1 MTTGLSR
8 RGLLAGAG
16 GMAALAAAPASLRAA
31 PPPLG
36 SMIEAPAGITRAER
50 MARIAKLQG
59 LLQQRG
65 LAALLVESGSSLT
78 YFTGIRW
85 SRSERITAAVI
96 PATGQPI
103 VVTPFFE
110 APSVRETLAVPAD
123 LRTWHEDA
131 SPFALIA
138 DALKGRA
145 KDRIWGSV
153 AVEQTTRAFITE
165 GLAREGHFE
174 VVSGAALVDAC
185 RQIKSP
191 AELALMRQANSIT
204 LTAMREARGAVQKG
218 MTAQDIG
225 ALIAKA
231 TVRMGAENDFA
242 LVLLNEASA
251 YPHGSHQPQTVREGS
266 VVLMDCGCVLED
278 YQSDISRTFVFG
290 EPTARQRKVWDTV
303 RRGQDM
309 VFGAAKIG
317 TPVSALD
324 AAVRRFYER
333 EGWGPGFTLPGL
345 PHRAGHGV
353 GMDGHE
359 SPYLVGS
366 DQTPLA
372 PGMCFSNEPGIYIPG
387 EFGVRLEDCWVMT
400 EAGPQSFT
408 PLARSIDDPI

>member
-1 MTTGLSR
+1 MSGLSR
-8 RGLLAGAG
+8 RGLLAGAS
-16 GMAALAAAPASLRAA
+16 GMAALAALPAPLRALPPPASQFADAVA
-31 PPPLG
+31 PI
-36 SMIEAPAGITRAER
+36 SRAER
-50 MARIAKLQG
+50 MARIAKVQELMQV
-59 LLQQRG
+59 RG

-96 PATGQPI
+96 PASGQPI

-110 APSVRETLAVPAD
+110 APSVKETLAVPAD
-123 LRTWHEDA
+123 VRTWHEDA

-138 DALKGRA
+138 DALKGGKGA
-145 KDRIWGSV
+145 V

-165 GLAREGHFE
+165 GLQREGRLE

-191 AELALMRQANSIT
+191 AEQALMRHANGIT
-204 LTAMREARGAVQKG
+204 LLAMREARGRVQKG
-218 MTAQDIG
+218 MTAEDIG
-225 ALIAKA
+225 NLIAKA
-231 TVRMGAENDFA
+231 TTRMGAEHDFA

-251 YPHGSHQPQTVREGS
+251 YPHGSHQPQTVHEGS
-266 VVLMDCGCVLED
+266 VVLMDCGCVVEG

-290 EPTARQRKVWDTV
+290 EPTPRQRKVWDTI

-309 VFGAAKIG
+309 VFGAAKVG
-317 TPVSALD
+317 VPVSKLD

-345 PHRAGHGV
+345 PHRAGHGI

-366 DQTPLA
+366 DQIPLA
-372 PGMCFSNEPGIYIPG
+372 PGMCFSNEPGLYIPG
-387 EFGVRLEDCWVMT
+387 EFGMRLEDCWVMT

-408 PLARSIDDPI
+408 PLARSLDDPI

>member
-1 MTTGLSR
+1 MSTGLSR

-16 GMAALAAAPASLRAA
+16 GAAALATLPASLRAFS
-31 PPPLG
+31 PPLG
-36 SMIEAPAGITRAER
+36 NMIDGPAPISRAER
-50 MARIAKLQG
+50 MARIAKVQG
-59 LLQQRG
+59 LMQRRG

-78 YFTGIRW
+78 YFIGVRW

-96 PATGQPI
+96 PAEGKPI

-110 APSVRETLAVPAD
+110 APSVKETLAVPAD
-123 LRTWHEDA
+123 VRTWHEDA

-138 DALKGRA
+138 DALKGR
-145 KDRIWGSV
+145 KGKV

-165 GLAREGHFE
+165 GLRREGRFE

-191 AELALMRQANSIT
+191 AEIALMREANSIT
-204 LTAMREARGAVQKG
+204 LMAMREARGAVQRG
-218 MTAQDIG
+218 MTAADIG
-225 ALIAKA
+225 RLIEKA
-231 TVRMGAENDFA
+231 TVRRGAESEFA
-242 LVLLNEASA
+242 LVLLGEASA

-266 VVLMDCGCVLED
+266 VVLMDCGCVLEG

-290 EPTARQRKVWDTV
+290 EPTVRQRKVWDTV

-309 VFGAAKIG
+309 VFAAAKAG
-317 TPVSALD
+317 VPVSKLD
-324 AAVRRFYER
+324 AAVRRFYES
-333 EGWGPGFTLPGL
+333 EGWGPGFALPGL
-345 PHRAGHGV
+345 PHRAGHGI
-353 GMDGHE
+353 GLDGHE

-400 EAGPQSFT
+400 EAGPESFT
-408 PLARSIDDPI
+408 PLARSLDDPI

>member
-1 MTTGLSR
+1 MSLSR

-16 GMAALAAAPASLRAA
+16 SAAALMAMPASLRAA
-31 PPPLG
+31 
-36 SMIEAPAGITRAER
+36 SPARLADAAVPITPAER
-50 MARIAKLQG
+50 AARIAKVQG
-59 LLQQRG
+59 LMQEQRV
-65 LAALLVESGSSLT
+65 AALLVESGSSLT

-96 PATGQPI
+96 PANGQPI

-110 APSVRETLAVPAD
+110 APSVKETLAVPAD
-123 LRTWHEDA
+123 VRTWHEDA

-145 KDRIWGSV
+145 GPV

-174 VVSGAALVDAC
+174 VISGAGLVNAC

-191 AELALMRQANSIT
+191 AELALMQRANTIT
-204 LTAMREARGAVQKG
+204 LAAMREAHGAVRKG
-218 MTAQDIG
+218 MTAGDIG
-225 ALIAKA
+225 ALIETA
-231 TVRMGAENDFA
+231 TVRMGATSDFA

-251 YPHGSHQPQTVREGS
+251 YPHGSHSPQTVREGS
-266 VVLMDCGCVLED
+266 VVLMDCGAIVED

-290 EPTARQRKVWDTV
+290 EPTARQRKVWETV
-303 RRGQDM
+303 RRGQDR

-324 AAVRRFYER
+324 AAVRRFYEG
-333 EGWGPGFTLPGL
+333 EGWGPGFALPGL
-345 PHRAGHGV
+345 PHRAGHGI

-387 EFGVRLEDCWVMT
+387 EFGIRLEDCWMMT
-400 EAGPQSFT
+400 EAGPKSFT
-408 PLARSIDDPI
+408 PLARSLDDPI

>member
-1 MTTGLSR
+1 MTGLSR

-16 GMAALAAAPASLRAA
+16 GAAALAALPVSLRAL
-31 PPPLG
+31 PPPV
-36 SMIEAPAGITRAER
+36 SQFADAVAPISRAER

-59 LLQQRG
+59 LLQERG

-96 PATGQPI
+96 PASGQTI

-110 APSVRETLAVPAD
+110 APSVKETLAVPAD
-123 LRTWHEDA
+123 VRTWHEDA

-138 DALKGRA
+138 DALQGLTGA
-145 KDRIWGSV
+145 V

-165 GLAREGHFE
+165 GLKREGRFE

-191 AELALMRQANSIT
+191 AEQALMRQANAIT
-204 LTAMREARGAVQKG
+204 LAAMREARGMVRPG
-218 MTAQDIG
+218 MTASDIG
-225 ALIAKA
+225 ALIEKA
-231 TVRMGAENDFA
+231 TVRMGAEHDFA

-251 YPHGSHQPQTVREGS
+251 YPHGSHQPQTVHEGS
-266 VVLMDCGCVLED
+266 VVLMDCGCVLEG

-290 EPTARQRKVWDTV
+290 EPNPRQRKVWETI

-309 VFGAAKIG
+309 VFGAAKVG
-317 TPVSALD
+317 VPVSKLD

-345 PHRAGHGV
+345 PHRAGHGI

-372 PGMCFSNEPGIYIPG
+372 PGMCFSNEPGLYIPG
-387 EFGVRLEDCWVMT
+387 EFGMRLEDCWVMT

-408 PLARSIDDPI
+408 PLARSLEDPI

>member
-1 MTTGLSR
+1 MSGLSR
-8 RGLLAGAG
+8 RGMLAGAG
-16 GMAALAAAPASLRAA
+16 GMAALTALSAPLRALPPPVSQFADAAAP
-31 PPPLG
+31 
-36 SMIEAPAGITRAER
+36 ITRAER

-59 LLQQRG
+59 LLQERG

-78 YFTGIRW
+78 YFTGVRW
-85 SRSERITAAVI
+85 SRSERVTAAVI
-96 PATGQPI
+96 PARGQTI

-110 APSVRETLAVPAD
+110 APSVKETLAVPAD
-123 LRTWHEDA
+123 VRTWHEDA

-138 DALKGRA
+138 DALKGLTGA
-145 KDRIWGSV
+145 V

-165 GLAREGHFE
+165 GLKREGRFE

-191 AELALMRQANSIT
+191 AEQALMRQANAIT
-204 LTAMREARGAVQKG
+204 LAAMREARGMVRPG
-218 MTAQDIG
+218 MTASDIG
-225 ALIAKA
+225 ALIEKA
-231 TVRMGAENDFA
+231 TVRMGAESDFA

-251 YPHGSHQPQTVREGS
+251 YPHGSQQPQTVHEGS
-266 VVLMDCGCVLED
+266 VVLMDCGCVVEG
-278 YQSDISRTFVFG
+278 YQSDISRAFVFG
-290 EPTARQRKVWDTV
+290 EPTPRQRKVWDTI

-309 VFGAAKIG
+309 VFGAAKVG
-317 TPVSALD
+317 VPVSKLD

-345 PHRAGHGV
+345 PHRAGHGI

-372 PGMCFSNEPGIYIPG
+372 PGMCFSNEPGLYIPG
-387 EFGVRLEDCWVMT
+387 EFGMRLEDCWVMT

-408 PLARSIDDPI
+408 PLARSLDDPI

>member
-1 MTTGLSR
+1 MSHGFSR
-8 RGLLAGAG
+8 RGVLAGASG
-16 GMAALAAAPASLRAA
+16 LAMLSALPLRAAAPASGRIADAA
-31 PPPLG
+31 VP
-36 SMIEAPAGITRAER
+36 ITPAER
-50 MARIAKLQG
+50 MARIAKVQG
-59 LLQQRG
+59 LMAEQG
-65 LAALLVESGSSLT
+65 IAALLVESGSSLT
-78 YFTGIRW
+78 YFTGTRW

-96 PATGQPI
+96 PAKGQPI

-110 APSVRETLAVPAD
+110 APSVKETLAVPAD

-145 KDRIWGSV
+145 GPV

-174 VVSGAALVDAC
+174 VVSGAALVNAC

-191 AELALMRQANSIT
+191 AELALMQIANTIT
-204 LTAMREARGAVQKG
+204 LAAIREAHGAVQTG
-218 MTAQDIG
+218 MTAGDIG
-225 ALIAKA
+225 ALIEKA
-231 TVRMGAENDFA
+231 TVRMGAQSDFA

-251 YPHGSHQPQTVREGS
+251 YPHGSHTPQAVREGS
-266 VVLMDCGCVLED
+266 VVLMDCGCIVED

-303 RRGQDM
+303 RRGQDR
-309 VFGAAKIG
+309 VFGAAKVG
-317 TPVSALD
+317 APASSLD
-324 AAVRRFYER
+324 AAVRGFYES
-333 EGWGPGFTLPGL
+333 EGWGPGFARPGL
-345 PHRAGHGV
+345 PHRAGHGI

-359 SPYLVGS
+359 SPYLVGN

-400 EAGPQSFT
+400 EAGPKSFT
-408 PLARSIDDPI
+408 PLARSLDDPI

>member
-1 MTTGLSR
+1 MSGLSR

-16 GMAALAAAPASLRAA
+16 GAAALAAMPATLRAS

-36 SMIEAPAGITRAER
+36 SMIDTPVAITRAER
-50 MARIAKLQG
+50 MARIAKVQG
-59 LLQQRG
+59 LMQERG

-78 YFTGIRW
+78 YFTGVRW

-96 PATGQPI
+96 PASGQAI

-110 APSVRETLAVPAD
+110 APSVKETLAVPAD
-123 LRTWHEDA
+123 IRTWHEDA

-138 DALKGRA
+138 DALKGRKGA
-145 KDRIWGSV
+145 V

-165 GLAREGHFE
+165 GLQREGRFE

-191 AELALMRQANSIT
+191 AEQALMRHANAVT
-204 LTAMREARGAVQKG
+204 LSAMHEARGLVRMG
-218 MTAQDIG
+218 MTADDIG
-225 ALIAKA
+225 DLIAKA
-231 TVRMGAENDFA
+231 TTRMGAEHDFA

-251 YPHGSHQPQTVREGS
+251 YPHGSNLPQTVHEGS
-266 VVLMDCGCVLED
+266 VVLMDCGCVVEG

-290 EPTARQRKVWDTV
+290 EPTARQRKVWDTI

-309 VFGAAKIG
+309 VFGAAKVG
-317 TPVSALD
+317 VPVSKLD

-345 PHRAGHGV
+345 PHRAGHGI

-372 PGMCFSNEPGIYIPG
+372 PGMCFSNEPGLYIPG
-387 EFGVRLEDCWVMT
+387 EFGMRLEDCWVMT

-408 PLARSIDDPI
+408 PLARSLDDPI

>member
-1 MTTGLSR
+1 MSLSR

-16 GMAALAAAPASLRAA
+16 GAAALTALAALPATLRAA

-36 SMIEAPAGITRAER
+36 SMIETPAAITRAER
-50 MARIAKLQG
+50 LARIAKVQG
-59 LLQQRG
+59 LMQAQG

-96 PATGQPI
+96 PASGQSI

-110 APSVRETLAVPAD
+110 APSVKETLAVPAD
-123 LRTWHEDA
+123 VRAWHEDA

-138 DALKGRA
+138 DALQGLTGA
-145 KDRIWGSV
+145 V

-165 GLAREGHFE
+165 GLKREGRFE

-191 AELALMRQANSIT
+191 AEQALMRQANAIT
-204 LTAMREARGAVQKG
+204 LAAMREARGMVRPG
-218 MTAQDIG
+218 MTASDIG
-225 ALIAKA
+225 ALIEKA
-231 TVRMGAENDFA
+231 TVRMGAEHDFA

-251 YPHGSHQPQTVREGS
+251 YPHGSHQPQTVHEGS
-266 VVLMDCGCVLED
+266 VVLMDCGCVLEG

-290 EPTARQRKVWDTV
+290 EPTPRQRKVWETI

-309 VFGAAKIG
+309 VFGAAKVG
-317 TPVSALD
+317 VPVSKLD

-345 PHRAGHGV
+345 PHRVGHGI

-372 PGMCFSNEPGIYIPG
+372 PGMCFSNEPGLYIPG
-387 EFGVRLEDCWVMT
+387 EFGMRLEDCWVMT

-408 PLARSIDDPI
+408 PLARSLDDPI

>member
-1 MTTGLSR
+1 MIGLSR
-8 RGLLAGAG
+8 RRLLAGAG
-16 GMAALAAAPASLRAA
+16 GMAALAAAPASLHAA

-36 SMIEAPAGITRAER
+36 SMIDTPAGITRAER

-59 LLQQRG
+59 LLQKRG
-65 LAALLVESGSSLT
+65 LAALLIESGSSLT

-96 PATGQPI
+96 PASGQPI

-110 APSVRETLAVPAD
+110 APSVHETLAVPAD
-123 LRTWHEDA
+123 MRTWHEDA

-138 DALKGRA
+138 DALKGRTGA
-145 KDRIWGSV
+145 V

-191 AELALMRQANSIT
+191 AEQALMRQANEIT
-204 LTAMREARGAVQKG
+204 LMVMREARSKVQKG
-218 MTAQDIG
+218 MTADDIG
-225 ALIAKA
+225 SLIETA
-231 TVRMGAENDFA
+231 TVRMGAEHDFA

-251 YPHGSHQPQTVREGS
+251 YPHGSHQPQTVHEGS
-266 VVLMDCGCVLED
+266 VVLMDCGCVVEG

-290 EPTARQRKVWDTV
+290 EPTARQRKVWDTI

-309 VFGAAKIG
+309 VFAAAKIG
-317 TPVSALD
+317 VPVSKLD
-324 AAVRRFYER
+324 AAVRMFYER
-333 EGWGPGFTLPGL
+333 EGWGPGFALPGL
-345 PHRAGHGV
+345 PHRAGHGI
-353 GMDGHE
+353 GLDGHE

-366 DQTPLA
+366 DQTPLE
-372 PGMCFSNEPGIYIPG
+372 PGMCFSNEPGLYIPG
-387 EFGVRLEDCWVMT
+387 EFGMRLEDCWVMT

-408 PLARSIDDPI
+408 PLARSLDDPI

>member
-1 MTTGLSR
+1 MIGLSR

-16 GMAALAAAPASLRAA
+16 GAAALAALPATLRAA

-36 SMIEAPAGITRAER
+36 SMIETPAAITRAER
-50 MARIAKLQG
+50 MARIAKVQELM
-59 LLQQRG
+59 QQRG

-78 YFTGIRW
+78 YFTGVRW

-96 PATGQPI
+96 PASGQTI

-110 APSVRETLAVPAD
+110 APSVKETLAVPAD
-123 LRTWHEDA
+123 IRTWHEDA
-131 SPFALIA
+131 SPFTLIA
-138 DALKGRA
+138 DALKGRTGA
-145 KDRIWGSV
+145 V

-165 GLAREGHFE
+165 GLQREGRFE

-191 AELALMRQANSIT
+191 AEQALMRHANSIT
-204 LTAMREARGAVQKG
+204 MLAMREARGLVRNG
-218 MTAQDIG
+218 MTAEDIG
-225 ALIAKA
+225 NLIAKA
-231 TVRMGAENDFA
+231 TERMGAEHDFA

-251 YPHGSHQPQTVREGS
+251 YPHGSHQPQTVHEGS
-266 VVLMDCGCVLED
+266 VVLMDCGCVIEG
-278 YQSDISRTFVFG
+278 YQSDISRTFVYG
-290 EPTARQRKVWDTV
+290 EPTARQRKVWDTI

-309 VFGAAKIG
+309 VFGAAKVG
-317 TPVSALD
+317 VPVSQLD

-345 PHRAGHGV
+345 PHRAGHGI

-372 PGMCFSNEPGIYIPG
+372 PGMCFSNEPGLYIPG
-387 EFGVRLEDCWVMT
+387 EFGMRLEDCWVMT
-400 EAGPQSFT
+400 ELGPKSFT
-408 PLARSIDDPI
+408 SLARSLDDPI

>member
-1 MTTGLSR
+1 
-8 RGLLAGAG
+8 LL
-16 GMAALAAAPASLRAA
+16 L
-31 PPPLG
+31 
-36 SMIEAPAGITRAER
+36 E
-50 MARIAKLQG
+50 
-59 LLQQRG
+59 RG

-110 APSVRETLAVPAD
+110 APSVKETLAVPAD
-123 LRTWHEDA
+123 IRTWHEDA

-145 KDRIWGSV
+145 GAV

-165 GLAREGHFE
+165 GLQREGHFE

-191 AELALMRQANSIT
+191 AEQALMRQANSIT
-204 LTAMREARGAVQKG
+204 LMAMREARGMVRKG
-218 MTAQDIG
+218 MTAADIG
-225 ALIAKA
+225 ALIEKA
-231 TVRMGAENDFA
+231 TVRMGAEHDFA

-266 VVLMDCGCVLED
+266 VVLMDCGCVLEG

-290 EPTARQRKVWDTV
+290 EASARQLKVWDTI
-303 RRGQDM
+303 RRGQEM
-309 VFGAAKIG
+309 VFGAAKVG
-317 TPVSALD
+317 TPVSKLD

-333 EGWGPGFTLPGL
+333 EGWGPGFALPGL
-345 PHRAGHGV
+345 PHRAGHGI

-387 EFGVRLEDCWVMT
+387 EFGMRLEDCWVMT
-400 EAGPQSFT
+400 EAGPESFT
-408 PLARSIDDPI
+408 PLARSLDDPI

>member
-1 MTTGLSR
+1 MSGLSR
-8 RGLLAGAG
+8 RGWLAGAG
-16 GMAALAAAPASLRAA
+16 GAAALAALPASLRAL
-31 PPPLG
+31 PPPV
-36 SMIEAPAGITRAER
+36 SQFADAVAPISRAER

-59 LLQQRG
+59 LLQERG

-96 PATGQPI
+96 PASGQPI

-110 APSVRETLAVPAD
+110 APSVKETLAVPAD
-123 LRTWHEDA
+123 VRTWHEDA

-138 DALKGRA
+138 DALKGRKGA
-145 KDRIWGSV
+145 V
-153 AVEQTTRAFITE
+153 AVEQTTRAFITD
-165 GLAREGHFE
+165 GLQREGRFD

-191 AELALMRQANSIT
+191 AELALMRHANSIT
-204 LTAMREARGAVQKG
+204 LTAMREARGRVQKG
-218 MTAQDIG
+218 MTADDIG
-225 ALIAKA
+225 DLIAKA
-231 TVRMGAENDFA
+231 TTRMGAEHDFA

-251 YPHGSHQPQTVREGS
+251 YPHGSHQPQTVHEGS
-266 VVLMDCGCVLED
+266 VVLMDCGCVIEG

-290 EPTARQRKVWDTV
+290 EPTPRQRKVWDTI

-309 VFGAAKIG
+309 VFGAAKVG
-317 TPVSALD
+317 VPVSKLD

-333 EGWGPGFTLPGL
+333 EGWGPGFALPGL
-345 PHRAGHGV
+345 PHRAGHGI

-372 PGMCFSNEPGIYIPG
+372 PGMCFSNEPGLYIPG
-387 EFGVRLEDCWVMT
+387 EFGMRLEDCWVMT

-408 PLARSIDDPI
+408 PLARSLDDPI